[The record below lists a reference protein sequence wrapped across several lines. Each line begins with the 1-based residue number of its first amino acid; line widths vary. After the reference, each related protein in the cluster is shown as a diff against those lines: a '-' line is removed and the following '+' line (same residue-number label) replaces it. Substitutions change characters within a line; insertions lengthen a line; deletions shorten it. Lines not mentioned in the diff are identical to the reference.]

1 MKQTTIHKRWTAVL
15 ATTAIIVT
23 TFAAAPSA
31 SAAPIVVP
39 PGSAIN
45 VPYGTCTSPQVP
57 TVSPSEAG
65 AATYNFDTTVDFTAA
80 AGFTGLALVSF
91 TCSGFSAPALQFLVT
106 PEVAG
111 VDATFTPRPAPG
123 PCILI
128 ASGAAVEFG
137 DVVVG
142 EKKTSATRTTVRSCA
157 SIPTRLGIA
166 VDDAT
171 SGADPSVTPLQ
182 PTDQTPIPANKFTYE
197 IDVGFLQT
205 LANGAVFMPSPIASG
220 ASLNVGHALTVG
232 VGSAGLG
239 QQFSTKVTF
248 TATAA

>member
-15 ATTAIIVT
+15 AATAIIVT

-31 SAAPIVVP
+31 SAAPVSVA
-39 PGSAIN
+39 PGSVTN
-45 VPYGTCTSPQVP
+45 VPYGSCTSPQIP

-65 AATYNFDTTVDFTAA
+65 AATYNLDTTVDFTAA
-80 AGFTGLALVSF
+80 AGFRGLALVSF
-91 TCSGFSAPALQFLVT
+91 TCSGFSGPALQFLVT

-128 ASGAAVEFG
+128 ASGANIAFG
-137 DVVVG
+137 NVIVG
-142 EKKTSATRTTVRSCA
+142 DRIEAPTRTRVSSCA
-157 SIPTRLGIA
+157 PIALRLSNTVA
-166 VDDAT
+166 NAT
-171 SGADPSVTPLQ
+171 SGSAPNLVTLT
-182 PTDQTPIPANKFTYE
+182 PTLGTPVPANEFRYE
-197 IDVGFLQT
+197 INETVLFSET
-205 LANGAVFMPSPIASG
+205 LAVG
-220 ASLNVGHALTVG
+220 ASLDLRHTVLVG

-239 QQFSTKVTF
+239 QSFSTKVTF